1 MEALGLVAQHS
12 YGLLKAAEPTDEDGN
27 KIRLVLLRNPW
38 GDFEWNGDW
47 SDKSD
52 KWTPS
57 LKRQLGWSEADDGT
71 FWMDLNVYLPFYLN
85 SLAYIV
91 GAGFSL
97 LLKKDTAGQPLL
109 DEDPATPRDYSED
122 DLEKVQ

>member
-1 MEALGLVAQHS
+1 LSDPLLIGATALNFFGEELVWCSFSTYVPEAYPSVIRSVANGLIAGTAHLGAVVS
-12 YGLLKAAEPTDEDGN
+12 GFGGP
-27 KIRLVLLRNPW
+27 
-38 GDFEWNGDW
+38 
-47 SDKSD
+47 
-52 KWTPS
+52 
-57 LKRQLGWSEADDGT
+57 